1 VLREVHGRT
10 SELCDIA
17 FSGWWVDDPTYRPI
31 HHPASRGISVILS
44 LDDLSFESRHRI
56 ADYLTAAG
64 DYMAEHHKC
73 NRVAGTPDGRV
84 CALGAICRVTPPVK
98 TTIRSTVI
106 TAFLA
111 FLGVASL
118 PDWNDESTESEVIQA
133 FYDAATKF
141 RPDAMISE

>member
-1 VLREVHGRT
+1 
-10 SELCDIA
+10 
-17 FSGWWVDDPTYRPI
+17 
-31 HHPASRGISVILS
+31 VIYS
-44 LDDLSFESRHRI
+44 LDDLSYESRLRI

-84 CALGAICRVTPPVK
+84 CALGAICKVTPVS
-98 TTIRSTVI
+98 TTTRTTVI